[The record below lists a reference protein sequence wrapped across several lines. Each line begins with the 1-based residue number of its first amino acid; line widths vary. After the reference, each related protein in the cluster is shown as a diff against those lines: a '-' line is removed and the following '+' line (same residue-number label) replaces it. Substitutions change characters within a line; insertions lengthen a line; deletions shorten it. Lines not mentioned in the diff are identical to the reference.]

1 MTALSGH
8 LPTAMNRR
16 EIIKIN
22 NLFVSYEGREALR
35 DVNISFYE
43 GDFVGIIGPNG
54 GGKSTLV
61 KSILGLVPYEG
72 EVSFCGKVAGRHN
85 IGYMPQQNLFDK
97 SFPISVA
104 ELVLSGLQSGKG
116 LCRYTVKDKT
126 KVQAIL
132 ELVGVKHLRNKQ
144 IGELSGGELQ
154 RALLG
159 RAIISEP
166 ALLILDEPANFVD
179 NQFEGEL
186 YALLER
192 LSERMA
198 IIVVSHDVGTITSLV
213 RSVVCVN
220 RTVHRHPTAELT
232 PELLENYH
240 CPIQV
245 ISHGAVPHTVLANH
259 NENSKFK
266 IQNSKLPCDCEH
278 RHK

>member
-1 MTALSGH
+1 
-8 LPTAMNRR
+8 MNSK
-16 EIIKIN
+16 EIIRIEH
-22 NLFVSYEGREALR
+22 LAVSYDGNEALQ

-61 KSILGLVPYEG
+61 KSILGLVPHSGTIEFLG
-72 EVSFCGKVAGRHN
+72 ELEGRHR
-85 IGYMPQQNLFDK
+85 IGYMPQQNQFDK
-97 SFPISVA
+97 SFPISVS
-104 ELVLSGLQSGKG
+104 ELILSGLQARKG
-116 LCRYTVKDKT
+116 LRRYSREDKAKVESVLGLLDIEGLKD
-126 KVQAIL
+126 
-132 ELVGVKHLRNKQ
+132 KQ

-166 ALLILDEPANFVD
+166 KLLILDEPANFVD
-179 NQFEGEL
+179 NQFESEL

-240 CPIQV
+240 CPIQI
-245 ISHGAVPHTVLANH
+245 ISHGAVPHTVLAH
-259 NENSKFK
+259 HH
-266 IQNSKLPCDCEH
+266 EH
-278 RHK
+278 CHE

>member
-1 MTALSGH
+1 MKGE
-8 LPTAMNRR
+8 
-16 EIIKIN
+16 EIIKIEH
-22 NLFVSYEGREALR
+22 LSVHYEGREALR

-72 EVSFCGKVAGRHN
+72 EVTFCGKVSGRHN

-104 ELVLSGLQSGKG
+104 ELVLSGLQAGKR
-116 LCRYTVKDKT
+116 LRRYTAEDKT
-126 KVQAIL
+126 KAQSIL
-132 ELVGVKHLRNKQ
+132 ELVGVKHLSNKQ

-159 RAIISEP
+159 RAIISAP

-245 ISHGAVPHTVLANH
+245 ISHGAVPHTVLAH
-259 NENSKFK
+259 HAENAKSE
-266 IQNSKLPCDCEH
+266 ITNSKLSCGCRCEH
-278 RHK
+278 HNHTH

>member
-1 MTALSGH
+1 MNNSEVIIRLKGVTVEYDGVAAL
-8 LPTAMNRR
+8 
-16 EIIKIN
+16 K
-22 NLFVSYEGREALR
+22 
-35 DVNISFYE
+35 DVDLEFYS

-54 GGKSTLV
+54 GGKSSLV
-61 KSILGLVPYEG
+61 KAIMGLTPHTGTIE
-72 EVSFCGKVAGRHN
+72 FCGKLSSRHS

-97 SFPISVA
+97 SFPISVQ
-104 ELVLSGLQSGKG
+104 ELVMSGLQAKKG
-116 LCRYTVKDKT
+116 LGRYSAKDRSRAN
-126 KVQAIL
+126 VIL
-132 ELVGVKHLRNKQ
+132 EELDVKHLQDRQ

-159 RAIISEP
+159 RAIISDP

-198 IIVVSHDVGTITSLV
+198 IIIVSHDVGTITSLV

-245 ISHGAVPHTVLANH
+245 ISHGTVPHTVLAH
-259 NENSKFK
+259 HH
-266 IQNSKLPCDCEH
+266 DH
-278 RHK
+278 R